1 MAGVSCVGGGHS
13 DGQRG
18 DVAGGERGDNNG
30 AVRIWD
36 AATGQITATL
46 AGHVGRVSAVA
57 ISPDG
62 TWLASGD
69 NYGAVRIWDAAA
81 DHTPTTVV
89 GHSGWVSAVAI
100 SPDGTWLAT
109 SGVDR
114 TVRIWNPLSGDL
126 ATTMRTEGGL
136 RALDWTPT
144 SRGLATAGDFG
155 LYLYDFDPGSP
166 PAA

>member
-30 AVRIWD
+30 AVRIWV

-46 AGHVGRVSAVA
+46 TGHVGRV
-57 ISPDG
+57 
-62 TWLASGD
+62 
-69 NYGAVRIWDAAA
+69 Y
-81 DHTPTTVV
+81 
-89 GHSGWVSAVAI
+89 AVAI

-114 TVRIWNPLSGDL
+114 TVRIWNPLSEDL